1 MTELQQSI
9 EEAKLQTAQEEVSSE
24 VALKEQTEPSPEFIY
39 QEIIPLIEKH
49 GLNPDVIF
57 KRMGFTIELLKEISM
72 TKTKAELVFIL
83 RREFALQIGIVGQ
96 MHNEAHPNEPV
107 STMEMYIVINRQNTG
122 AELIRV
128 LDLVVLP
135 CLKEWDEKGQFP
147 KDPFK
152 LEEFG
157 LVENSD
163 LNEIENMINQMSQE
177 IKAVEDMTE
186 AMEKGGEE
194 TVLMAIQT
202 GEEIATA
209 EITPEDLE
217 KLQKNR
223 QHDCLI
229 DEDEIETEDG
239 VEFAPK
245 LKKE

>member
-1 MTELQQSI
+1 MTELHQSI
-9 EEAKLQTAQEEVSSE
+9 EEAKAQTEQEEVASE
-24 VALKEQTEPSPEFIY
+24 AALKEQTEPSPEYVY

-57 KRMGFTIELLKEISM
+57 KRMGFTTELLKEISM

-83 RREFALQIGIVGQ
+83 RREFALQIGIIGQ
-96 MHNEAHPNEPV
+96 LHNEAHPNEPV

-122 AELIRV
+122 DELIRV

-157 LVENSD
+157 LVENTD
-163 LNEIENMINQMSQE
+163 LNEIESMINKMTKE
-177 IKAVEDMTE
+177 IKAVEEMTE
-186 AMEKGGEE
+186 AMETGDED
-194 TVLMAIQT
+194 VLMAIQT

-217 KLQKNR
+217 KLQKNH
-223 QHDCLI
+223 QQDCLI
-229 DEDEIETEDG
+229 DEAEVETENG
-239 VEFAPK
+239 VEYIPK

>member
-1 MTELQQSI
+1 MTELHQSI
-9 EEAKLQTAQEEVSSE
+9 EEAKLQTAQDEVASE
-24 VALKEQTEPSPEFIY
+24 AALKEQTEPSPEFIY
-39 QEIIPLIEKH
+39 QDIIPLIEKH

-57 KRMGFTIELLKEISM
+57 KRMGFTTELLKEIAM

-96 MHNEAHPNEPV
+96 LHNEAHPDETV

-122 AELIRV
+122 DELIRV

-163 LNEIENMINQMSQE
+163 LNEIENMITKMSQE
-177 IKAVEDMTE
+177 IKGVEDMTKS
-186 AMEKGGEE
+186 MEKGGDD
-194 TVLMAIQT
+194 VLMAIQT

-239 VEFAPK
+239 VEYAPK

>member
-1 MTELQQSI
+1 MTELHQSI
-9 EEAKLQTAQEEVSSE
+9 EEAKAQTEQEEVTSE
-24 VALKEQTEPSPEFIY
+24 AALKEQTEPSPEYVY

-57 KRMGFTIELLKEISM
+57 KRMGFTTELLKEISM

-83 RREFALQIGIVGQ
+83 RREFALQIGIIGQ
-96 MHNEAHPNEPV
+96 LHNEAHPNEPV

-122 AELIRV
+122 DELIRV

-157 LVENSD
+157 LVENTD
-163 LNEIENMINQMSQE
+163 LNEIESMIDKMTKE
-177 IKAVEDMTE
+177 IKAVEEMTE
-186 AMEKGGEE
+186 AMEKGDED
-194 TVLMAIQT
+194 VLMAIQT

-223 QHDCLI
+223 QQDCLI
-229 DEDEIETEDG
+229 DEAEVETENG
-239 VEFAPK
+239 VEYIPK

>member
-1 MTELQQSI
+1 MTELHQSI
-9 EEAKLQTAQEEVSSE
+9 EEAKKQTEQEEVASE
-24 VALKEQTEPSPEFIY
+24 IALKEQTEPAPEFIY

-57 KRMGFTIELLKEISM
+57 KRMGFTTELLKEISM

-83 RREFALQIGIVGQ
+83 RREFALQIGIIGQ
-96 MHNEAHPNEPV
+96 MHNEAHPDEPV

-122 AELIRV
+122 DELIRI

-163 LNEIENMINQMSQE
+163 LAEIESMIDQMTKE
-177 IKAVEDMTE
+177 IKAVEEMTE
-186 AMEKGGEE
+186 AMENGGEG
-194 TVLMAIQT
+194 VVMAIQT

-217 KLQKNR
+217 ELQKKR

-229 DEDEIETEDG
+229 DEAEVETENG
-239 VEFAPK
+239 VEYIPK

>member
-1 MTELQQSI
+1 MTELHQSI
-9 EEAKLQTAQEEVSSE
+9 EEAKAQTEQEEVTSE
-24 VALKEQTEPSPEFIY
+24 AALKEQTEPSPEYVY

-57 KRMGFTIELLKEISM
+57 KRMGFTTELLKEISM

-83 RREFALQIGIVGQ
+83 RREFALQIGIIGQ
-96 MHNEAHPNEPV
+96 LHNEAHPDEPV

-122 AELIRV
+122 DELIRV

-157 LVENSD
+157 LVENTD
-163 LNEIENMINQMSQE
+163 LNEIESMIDKMTKE
-177 IKAVEDMTE
+177 IKAVEEMTE
-186 AMEKGGEE
+186 AMEKGGED
-194 TVLMAIQT
+194 VLMAIQT

-223 QHDCLI
+223 QQDCLI
-229 DEDEIETEDG
+229 DEAEVETENG
-239 VEFAPK
+239 VEYIPK

>member
-1 MTELQQSI
+1 MTELHQSI
-9 EEAKLQTAQEEVSSE
+9 EEAKAQTEQEEVTSE
-24 VALKEQTEPSPEFIY
+24 VALKEQTEPSPEYVY

-57 KRMGFTIELLKEISM
+57 KRMGFTTELLKEISM

-83 RREFALQIGIVGQ
+83 RREFALQIGIIGQ
-96 MHNEAHPNEPV
+96 LHNEAHPDETV

-122 AELIRV
+122 DELIRV

-157 LVENSD
+157 LVENTD
-163 LNEIENMINQMSQE
+163 LNEIESMIDKMTKE
-177 IKAVEDMTE
+177 IKVVEEMTE
-186 AMEKGGEE
+186 AMEKGDED
-194 TVLMAIQT
+194 VLVAIQT

-223 QHDCLI
+223 QQDCLI
-229 DEDEIETEDG
+229 DEAEVETEDG
-239 VEFAPK
+239 VEFIPK

>member
-1 MTELQQSI
+1 MTELPQSI
-9 EEAKLQTAQEEVSSE
+9 EEAKKQTEQEEVASE
-24 VALKEQTEPSPEFIY
+24 AALKEQTEHSPEFIY

-57 KRMGFTIELLKEISM
+57 KRMGFTTELLKEISM

-83 RREFALQIGIVGQ
+83 RREFALQIGIIGQ
-96 MHNEAHPNEPV
+96 MHNETHPDETV

-122 AELIRV
+122 DELIRI

-163 LNEIENMINQMSQE
+163 LTEIESMIDQMTKE
-177 IKAVEDMTE
+177 IKAVEEMTE
-186 AMEKGGEE
+186 ALEKGGEE
-194 TVLMAIQT
+194 ALMAIQT

-209 EITPEDLE
+209 EITPEDLG
-217 KLQKNR
+217 KLQQNR

-229 DEDEIETEDG
+229 DEAEVETKDG
-239 VEFAPK
+239 VEFTPK
-245 LKKE
+245 LKRE

>member
-1 MTELQQSI
+1 MTELHQSI
-9 EEAKLQTAQEEVSSE
+9 EEAKAQTAQEEVTSE
-24 VALKEQTEPSPEFIY
+24 AALKEQTEPSPEYVY

-57 KRMGFTIELLKEISM
+57 KRMGFTTELLKEISM

-83 RREFALQIGIVGQ
+83 RREFALQIGIIGQ
-96 MHNEAHPNEPV
+96 LHNEAHPDEPV

-122 AELIRV
+122 DELIRV

-152 LEEFG
+152 LEEFD
-157 LVENSD
+157 LVENTD
-163 LNEIENMINQMSQE
+163 LNEIESMINKMTKE
-177 IKAVEDMTE
+177 IKAVEEMTE
-186 AMEKGGEE
+186 AMEKGDED
-194 TVLMAIQT
+194 VLMAIQT

-223 QHDCLI
+223 QQDCLI
-229 DEDEIETEDG
+229 DEAEVETENG
-239 VEFAPK
+239 VGYIPK